1 MIFVEEVYLMNES
14 RINIIFLSSISQKHI
29 ELIESVDARI
39 SVKKA
44 KNVAEAADFL
54 PDAHV
59 VASLGWEFPRDA
71 FIAAANLRWIHA
83 LSAGVDALFYP
94 EFIQSDVVLT
104 NSRGVYDI
112 PVAEHAFALL
122 TSLTRGID
130 RFHSFQMQKVWKRS
144 PVTEMEGK
152 TLGIVGLG
160 SIGREI
166 ARKAKEGYNMHVM
179 ATKKRIHGEEPFVD
193 ELLSAD
199 QLDELL
205 EKSDFVVVAAAL
217 TKETEGLIGEKELQ
231 KMKNAAYIVN
241 IARGK
246 IIQSTAILKALQEGW
261 IAGAGLDV
269 TDPEP
274 LPSDDPLFDAPN
286 LIITPHMAA
295 MAPADRH
302 EERIVRVFT
311 ANLKA
316 FLNNETMPTHVDKE
330 RRY

>member
-1 MIFVEEVYLMNES
+1 MES
-14 RINIIFLSSISQKHI
+14 KLNILFLSNISQKHI
-29 ELIESVDARI
+29 EQIESLDPRI
-39 SVKKA
+39 SVKKG
-44 KNVAEAADFL
+44 KNVSEAAADL
-54 PDAHV
+54 PETHV
-59 VASLGWEFPRDA
+59 VASLGWEFPREA
-71 FIAAANLRWIHA
+71 FAAAPNLKWIHA

-122 TSLTRGID
+122 TALTRGID
-130 RFHSFQMQKVWKRS
+130 RFHTFQKQKQWKRS

-152 TLGIVGLG
+152 TMGIVGLG

-166 ARKAKEGYNMHVM
+166 ARKAKEGYNMHVI
-179 ATKKRIHGEEPFVD
+179 ATKKRIRGEEPFVD
-193 ELLSAD
+193 EILSSE
-199 QLDELL
+199 QLGNLL
-205 EKSDFVVVAAAL
+205 EKSDFIVVAAAL
-217 TKETEGLIGEKELQ
+217 TKETEGLIGEEELM
-231 KMKNAAYIVN
+231 KMKDSAYIVN

-246 IIQSTAILKALQEGW
+246 IIQSAAILKALHEGW

-274 LPSDDPLFDAPN
+274 LSPEDALYDAPN

-302 EERIVRVFT
+302 EERIVKVFI
-311 ANLKA
+311 ANMKA
-316 FLNNETMPTHVDKE
+316 FLKNEPMPTCVDKV

>member
-1 MIFVEEVYLMNES
+1 MDNS
-14 RINIIFLSSISQKHI
+14 INIIILSNISQKHVEMI
-29 ELIESVDARI
+29 EALDKRI
-39 SVKKA
+39 SVKRA
-44 KNVAEAADFL
+44 KNAVEAAPDL
-54 PDAHV
+54 PHAHV
-59 VASLGWEFPRDA
+59 VATLGWEFPKDA
-71 FIAAANLRWIHA
+71 FMASPNLKWIHA

-94 EFIQSDVVLT
+94 EFIQSEVVLT

-130 RFHSFQMQKVWKRS
+130 RFHTFQLEKAWKRS

-152 TLGIVGLG
+152 TMGVIGLG

-166 ARKAKEGYNMHVM
+166 ARKAKEGYNMHVI

-193 ELLSAD
+193 EILHAE
-199 QLDELL
+199 QLDLLL
-205 EKSDFVVVAAAL
+205 EKSDFIVVAAAL
-217 TKETEGLIGEKELQ
+217 TKETEGLIGERELNL
-231 KMKNAAYIVN
+231 MKKSAYIVN

-246 IIQSTAILKALQEGW
+246 IIQSPAIIKALHEGW

-274 LPSDDPLFDAPN
+274 LSTEDPMYDAPN

-302 EERIVRVFT
+302 EERVVRVFMG
-311 ANLKA
+311 NLKA
-316 FLNNETMPTHVDKE
+316 FLKKEPMPTHVDKD

>member
-1 MIFVEEVYLMNES
+1 MDNKL
-14 RINIIFLSSISQKHI
+14 NIMFLSNISQEHM
-29 ELIESVDARI
+29 ELIESLDKRI

-44 KNVAEAADFL
+44 KNVAEAASDL
-54 PDAHV
+54 LDVHV
-59 VASLGWEFPRDA
+59 VASLGWEFPREA
-71 FIAAANLRWIHA
+71 FISSPKLRWIHA

-94 EFIQSDVVLT
+94 EFIRSDVVLT

-130 RFHSFQMQKVWKRS
+130 RFHSFQIEKAWKRS

-152 TLGIVGLG
+152 TMGIIGLG

-166 ARKAKEGYNMHVM
+166 ARKAKEGYNMHVI
-179 ATKKRIHGEEPFVD
+179 ATKKRIHGKEPFVD
-193 ELLSAD
+193 EILSAD
-199 QLDELL
+199 QLDVLL
-205 EKSDFVVVAAAL
+205 EKSDFIVVAAAL
-217 TKETEGLIGEKELQ
+217 TKETEGLIGEKEL
-231 KMKNAAYIVN
+231 KRMKDTAYIVN
-241 IARGK
+241 IARGR
-246 IIQSTAILKALQEGW
+246 IIQSPAIIQALHEGW

-274 LPSDDPLFDAPN
+274 LPPEDPMYDAPN

-302 EERIVRVFT
+302 EERVVRVFMG
-311 ANLKA
+311 NLKA
-316 FLNNETMPTHVDKE
+316 FLKNEPMPTHVDKD

>member
-1 MIFVEEVYLMNES
+1 MD
-14 RINIIFLSSISQKHI
+14 RTINIVFLSDISQKHV
-29 ELIESVDARI
+29 EMIESLDKRI
-39 SVKKA
+39 TVKKA
-44 KNVAEAADFL
+44 KNAAEAAPDL
-54 PDAHV
+54 PEAHI

-71 FIAAANLRWIHA
+71 FIAAPNLKWIHA

-94 EFIQSDVVLT
+94 EFIQSDTVLT

-130 RFHSFQMQKVWKRS
+130 RFHTFQMQKSWKRS

-152 TLGIVGLG
+152 TMGIIGLG

-166 ARKAKEGYNMHVM
+166 ARKAKEGYNMHVI
-179 ATKKRIHGEEPFVD
+179 ATKKRIRGEEPFVD
-193 ELLSAD
+193 EILSAE
-199 QLDELL
+199 QLDVLL
-205 EKSDFVVVAAAL
+205 EKSDFIVVAAAL
-217 TKETEGLIGEKELQ
+217 TKETEGLIGEAELQ
-231 KMKNAAYIVN
+231 IMKDTAYIVN
-241 IARGK
+241 IARGR
-246 IIQSTAILKALQEGW
+246 IIQSPAILKALHEGW

-274 LPSDDPLFDAPN
+274 LPSDDPLYDAPN

-302 EERIVRVFT
+302 EERIVRVFM

-316 FLNNETMPTHVDKE
+316 YLKNEPMPTHVDKE

>member
-1 MIFVEEVYLMNES
+1 MNPKTK
-14 RINIIFLSSISQKHI
+14 ILFLSNISQKHMD
-29 ELIESVDARI
+29 LIESSHPGI
-39 SVKKA
+39 IVKKG
-44 KNVAEAADFL
+44 KNTVESFDEL
-54 PDAHV
+54 EDTDV
-59 VASLGWEFPRDA
+59 VASLGWEFPQDA
-71 FIAAANLRWIHA
+71 FIAAKRLKWIHA

-94 EFIQSDVVLT
+94 EFITSDVVLT

-130 RFHSFQMQKVWKRS
+130 RFHSMQLEKKWKRS
-144 PVTEMEGK
+144 SITEMEGK
-152 TLGIVGLG
+152 TLGIIGLG

-166 ARKAKEGYNMHVM
+166 ARKAKEGYHMKVL
-179 ATKKRIHGEEPFVD
+179 ATKKRVHGEEPYVD
-193 ELLSAD
+193 TVLPAD

-205 EKSDFVVVAAAL
+205 KESDFVVVAAAL
-217 TKETEGLIGEKELQ
+217 TKETEGLIGERQLQ
-231 KMKNAAYIVN
+231 IMKDSSYIVN
-241 IARGK
+241 IARGR
-246 IIQSTAILKALQEGW
+246 IIQSSAIIRALHEGW

-274 LPSDDPLFDAPN
+274 LSPEDPMYDAPN

-302 EERIVRVFT
+302 EERIVKVFM
-311 ANLKA
+311 ANLDA
-316 FLNNETMPTHVDKE
+316 FLKGEPMPTHVDKE